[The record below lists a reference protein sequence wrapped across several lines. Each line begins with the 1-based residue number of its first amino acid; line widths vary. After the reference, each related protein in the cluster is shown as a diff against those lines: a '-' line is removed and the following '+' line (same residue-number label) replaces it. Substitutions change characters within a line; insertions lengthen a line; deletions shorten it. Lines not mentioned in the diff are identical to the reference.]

1 MLSNKKMADDGDDD
15 YPLNCIDDAGDF
27 SGWFAISSSKVC
39 NDFCYWNNPSS
50 SSSSN
55 GTTSNNEYA
64 STANPHQSTVLHT
77 PAGTVY
83 WTCIY
88 DSADD
93 QSMLSKVEEHK
104 WIDTWQNYA
113 SHNDVLKTLNIDSN
127 DVPFPYLRCQKGA
140 GERLETWSGD
150 VVKSATFWESNIIIS
165 SLILL
170 GELVALLFFC
180 KRGRI
185 LLKYEQVDGGGS
197 ELPTSDGIIDEDI
210 SSFQIDEEAENEND
224 NIEIDEYVSN
234 NGDPRLFTQQYT
246 HQTTYMRTFRCKY
259 LTIFTSRRA
268 LYILRIL
275 LVLILNLLLV
285 FTISFSTI
293 SLMEIKASPH
303 FTEGMQKMTPVCS
316 DPSLVCPAGNVDIE
330 KESSH
335 WPPLEKNS
343 IHGAG
348 NETIRESK
356 MDNNIM
362 QPFSYIIAS
371 DAQLYWF
378 NGEFAEMGKKS
389 IPSACSPSDS
399 CGRCTGKHGL
409 STNQRLKKAWESLIS
424 GETDGMNTTTDSD
437 LPIPKTLIMNGKT
450 FYFAQGGC
458 NRFTLISLF

>member
-1 MLSNKKMADDGDDD
+1 MADDGDD

-27 SGWFAISSSKVC
+27 SGWFAISSNKVC
-39 NDFCYWNNPSS
+39 NDFCYWNIPSS
-50 SSSSN
+50 KN
-55 GTTSNNEYA
+55 GTSNNEYA

-77 PAGTVY
+77 PSGTVY

-93 QSMLSKVEEHK
+93 KSMLSKVEEYK
-104 WIDTWQNYA
+104 WIDSWQTYA
-113 SHNDVLKTLNIDSN
+113 SHNDILKTLNIDSN

-165 SLILL
+165 SLVLL
-170 GELVALLFFC
+170 VELAALLFFC

-185 LLKYEQVDGGGS
+185 LKYEQVGGT
-197 ELPTSDGIIDEDI
+197 EVTTSADGIIDEDI
-210 SSFQIDEEAENEND
+210 SSFQIDEEVENED
-224 NIEIDEYVSN
+224 
-234 NGDPRLFTQQYT
+234 DPRLFTQQYT
-246 HQTTYMRTFRCKY
+246 HQTTYMRTLRCKY

-268 LYILRIL
+268 FYIMRIL
-275 LVLILNLLLV
+275 LVITFNLLLV
-285 FTISFSTI
+285 FTISFAAI

-303 FTEGMQKMTPVCS
+303 FTEGMQKLTPACS

-335 WPPLEKNS
+335 WPPPEKNS
-343 IHGAG
+343 IHEVG

-356 MDNNIM
+356 MDSIM

-378 NGEFAEMGKKS
+378 NGEFAEMGEKS
-389 IPSACSPSDS
+389 IPSACFPSDS
-399 CGRCTGKHGL
+399 CGRCTAKHGL
-409 STNQRLKKAWESLIS
+409 STNQRLKRAWESLIS
-424 GETDGMNTTTDSD
+424 GETDGMNTTNDSD
-437 LPIPKTLIMNGKT
+437 VPIPKTLIMNGKT
-450 FYFAQGGC
+450 FYFAQDGC
-458 NRFTLISLF
+458 NRFSSYLCSLKSVI

>member
-1 MLSNKKMADDGDDD
+1 MADDGDD

-27 SGWFAISSSKVC
+27 SGWFAISSNKVC
-39 NDFCYWNNPSS
+39 NDFCYWNIPSS
-50 SSSSN
+50 KN
-55 GTTSNNEYA
+55 GTTSNNA
-64 STANPHQSTVLHT
+64 STANPHQSTVLHS
-77 PAGTVY
+77 PSGTVY

-93 QSMLSKVEEHK
+93 KSMLSKVVEHK
-104 WIDTWQNYA
+104 WIDSWATYA
-113 SHNDVLKTLNIDSN
+113 SHNDMLKTLNIDSN

-140 GERLETWSGD
+140 GEILETWSGD

-170 GELVALLFFC
+170 GEIAALLFFF

-185 LLKYEQVDGGGS
+185 LKYEQVGGT
-197 ELPTSDGIIDEDI
+197 EVTTSADGIIDEDI
-210 SSFQIDEEAENEND
+210 SSFQIDEEVENEDGNV
-224 NIEIDEYVSN
+224 EIDEYVNN

-246 HQTTYMRTFRCKY
+246 HQTTYYMTTLRCKY
-259 LTIFTSRRA
+259 LTMFTSRRA

-275 LVLILNLLLV
+275 LVIAFNLLLI
-285 FTISFSTI
+285 FTISFATV

-303 FTEGMQKMTPVCS
+303 FTEGMQKLTPACS
-316 DPSLVCPAGNVDIE
+316 DPSLVCPAGNVDIK
-330 KESSH
+330 KESTH

-343 IHGAG
+343 IHEVG

-356 MDNNIM
+356 MDIIM

-378 NGEFAEMGKKS
+378 NGEFAEMGEKS

-399 CGRCTGKHGL
+399 CGRCTAKHGL
-409 STNQRLKKAWESLIS
+409 STNQRLKRAWESLIS
-424 GETDGMNTTTDSD
+424 GETDGMNTTTLKD

-450 FYFAQGGC
+450 FILLVMEMVAIDSRSHLCF
-458 NRFTLISLF
+458 LKSVI